1 MLRYLV
7 SLFVSVLFIATAF
20 FVWTPTAKSGAPTP
34 IPLDPC
40 QTFCEESYICA
51 CATKLFSFIRLT
63 HCEFSDGLC
72 TDTTCDCG
80 EVTADCKEGKKK
92 SEVPLVW
99 LASPQQSPPPCP
111 DQ

>member
-7 SLFVSVLFIATAF
+7 TLFVSVVFIATAF
-20 FVWTPTAKSGAPTP
+20 FAWTPAAKSGVPTP

-51 CATKLFSFIRLT
+51 CATKLFSFVRLT
-63 HCEFSDGLC
+63 NCEFSEVVC
-72 TDTTCDCG
+72 TDGCQCG

-92 SEVPLVW
+92 SEIPLVW
-99 LASPQQSPPPCP
+99 LPSPQPAQVTC
-111 DQ
+111 QQ